1 MMSASMTPHQAAIG
15 TPSVIR
21 NPSNW
26 PKKFFAMNT
35 T

>member
-1 MMSASMTPHQAAIG
+1 MSASMTPHQAAIG

-21 NPSNW
+21 KPSNW
-26 PKKFFAMNT
+26 PMKLCATNT